1 MNNGIEKNINATQS
15 VNMRTA
21 PKMEWLRV
29 TPQMADEWLKLNT
42 ENRPIKPSHVKFLQ
56 TEIMA
61 GRFLATGQ
69 PIVFVGKKLVDG
81 QHRLLA
87 IVRADKAVDMMVVHH
102 PVNEQTKQ
110 IFHVIDTGV
119 NRSFADLLSLKG
131 ETNATTLAA
140 VLRTLERYYAAKDL
154 IGPDDEAIP
163 YSYLSKQVTISRLSR
178 ENVQS
183 TGLTCTYDN
192 PQKLTRKQ
200 ELTWLE
206 KYPESRTST
215 TFAGRYTK
223 TQILTNST
231 LGALHYILTEVDP
244 LRTEDF
250 LIALVEG
257 GSPRDS
263 ALHLIRETLIRMR
276 SDSTA
281 TSRSLAFS
289 YVALLVFSAWNAT
302 KTGKTL
308 KKRELEAGRPIPLPM

>member
-29 TPQMADEWLKLNT
+29 TPQMADEWLKLNI
-42 ENRPIKPSHVKFLQ
+42 ENRPIKPTHVKFLQ
-56 TEIMA
+56 AEIMA
-61 GRFLATGQ
+61 GRFLPTGQ

-81 QHRLLA
+81 QHRLMA

-131 ETNATTLAA
+131 EANATTLGS
-140 VLRTLERYYAAKDL
+140 VLRTLERYYAAKEM
-154 IGPDDEAIP
+154 IGPDDQHIP
-163 YSYLSKQVTISRLSR
+163 YSYLSKQTMMSRLSR

-183 TGLTCTYDN
+183 VGLTSTTN
-192 PQKLTRKQ
+192 PQKITRKQ

-206 KYPESRTST
+206 KYPEARTST

-223 TQILTNST
+223 TQIVTNSI

-244 LRTEDF
+244 LTAEDF

-263 ALHLIRETLIRMR
+263 ALHLIRETLIRVR
-276 SDSTA
+276 SDSTT

-302 KTGKTL
+302 KTGKML
-308 KKRELEAGRPIPLPM
+308 KKRDLEAGKPIPLPM